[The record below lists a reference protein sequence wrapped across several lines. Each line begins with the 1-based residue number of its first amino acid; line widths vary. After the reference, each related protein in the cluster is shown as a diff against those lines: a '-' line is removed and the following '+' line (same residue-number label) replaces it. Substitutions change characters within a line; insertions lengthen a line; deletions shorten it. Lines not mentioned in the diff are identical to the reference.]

1 MLAKSRITCASLL
14 VVGLLQVSLALPAS
28 AADGMPWRVGK
39 ASGQVWTVTSG
50 AQNAALTQDIELK
63 PGDSIRTGPTGR
75 VLLTRGEETILIS
88 PNSAVSVPTDQ
99 KQDGLSTT
107 IIEQAGSILVHAEKR
122 NVKHFQVETP
132 YLAAVV
138 KGTHFRVDVTKTGS
152 QVAVLE
158 GRVEVSDFKTGQI
171 ALVLPGQAAHVQSFG
186 NRGLTLSGSGK
197 FNPIERGAPRTPS
210 FDRIPVP
217 KKGLAMPA
225 DAPGEKTVH
234 ALGRVDAIKN
244 SFASADTGQGHN
256 SLRITA
262 PLGEVKLNFAK
273 ATNGL
278 AHGAGALGAGNAN
291 AGRQTGGDDGGSN
304 GNGAAKLATQE
315 SAGGSG
321 GGAGGLGAGGGVSG
335 AVGGAVGSVGGAV
348 GGVVGG
354 LTGNGNG
361 NGLALGNTVNALTN
375 DAVGAGGNGK
385 ALGIVLGR
393 ARALGRL

>member
-1 MLAKSRITCASLL
+1 VPARSRIIFASLL
-14 VVGLLQVSLALPAS
+14 VMGILQIGSAPNAR
-28 AADGMPWRVGK
+28 AADGMPWRVSK
-39 ASGQVWTVTSG
+39 SSGQVWTTTSG
-50 AQNAALTQDIELK
+50 AQNVALTNDIELK

-75 VLLTRGEETILIS
+75 VLLTRGEETILVS
-88 PNSAVSVPTDQ
+88 PNSAVALPAEQ
-99 KQDGLSTT
+99 KDGLATT

-158 GRVEVSDFKTGQI
+158 GKVEVSDFKTGKI
-171 ALVLPGQAAHVQSFG
+171 ALVLPGQTANVPSFG

-197 FNPIERGAPRTPS
+197 FNPIERGTPRTPS

-225 DAPGEKTVH
+225 DAPNGKSIH
-234 ALGRVDAIKN
+234 ALAHIDSAKD
-244 SFASADTGQGHN
+244 SFASAETGRGHN
-256 SLRITA
+256 TLRITA
-262 PLGEVKLNFAK
+262 PLGEVNLNFAK

-278 AHGAGALGAGNAN
+278 AHGAGLSRAEAAN
-291 AGRQTGGDDGGSN
+291 AGRQNGGDDGASN
-304 GNGAAKLATQE
+304 GDGVTKLATQD
-315 SAGGSG
+315 SAAGSG
-321 GGAGGLGAGGGVSG
+321 GSNGGSAGSVAGG
-335 AVGGAVGSVGGAV
+335 VGGAVGGVSGAV

-361 NGLALGNTVNALTN
+361 LALGNIANGLTGN
-375 DAVGAGGNGK
+375 TLGIGNGNGR

-393 ARALGRL
+393 GRALGRL